1 MVSLHL
7 SAAGEGTLFR
17 EIYYA
22 CSTVEWTDWRQSR
35 VLQGPTVQLTIGLTC
50 TRETPTS
57 VPTAAYL
64 STGFIRSGSA
74 LPMGTHHEGCVRSN
88 RAIAES
94 ASRRPRPARRRRT
107 PSLRCDRA

>member
-57 VPTAAYL
+57 VPTSAYL

-74 LPMGTHHEGCVRSN
+74 LPMGTHHEGDHGRIGHPSMNHSVGTKRCARL
-88 RAIAES
+88 
-94 ASRRPRPARRRRT
+94 PA
-107 PSLRCDRA
+107 